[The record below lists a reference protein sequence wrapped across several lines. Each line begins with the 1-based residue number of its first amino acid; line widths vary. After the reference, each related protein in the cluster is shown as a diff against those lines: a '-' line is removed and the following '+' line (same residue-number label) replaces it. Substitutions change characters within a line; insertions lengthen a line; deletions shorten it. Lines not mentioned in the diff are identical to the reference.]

1 MGYSFDDFFEEHVV
15 PKLTELFKDPDFAK
29 GEDVDKEISDRFFDV
44 LRSSIQMQYRGG
56 DLARRLIEV
65 AINPDGEE
73 LSPDLYLRKF
83 FNQKYDDMELEL
95 RKIEYSSIDGTII
108 NVNYRGEMEEQEREE
123 KLIEQLADKKSGKF

>member
-15 PKLTELFKDPDFAK
+15 PKFMEFFKDIDFAEGK
-29 GEDVDKEISDRFFDV
+29 DVDKEISDRFFDI

>member
-108 NVNYRGEMEEQEREE
+108 NVNYRGEM
-123 KLIEQLADKKSGKF
+123 